1 MALKSASPRA
11 PNKPKVPYK
20 SLFWKSCSMRL
31 LVIEAEPRIS
41 ENIKAALERAEFVVD
56 AVRLRSDAREALANT
71 AYDAAIL
78 DLGLPDGDGLS
89 LLAELRPSGNRIPI
103 LILTARDAV

>member
-1 MALKSASPRA
+1 
-11 PNKPKVPYK
+11 
-20 SLFWKSCSMRL
+20 MRL
-31 LVIEAEPRIS
+31 LVVEDEPRIS

-78 DLGLPDGDGLS
+78 DLGLPDGGW
-89 LLAELRPSGNRIPI
+89 AEVTCR
-103 LILTARDAV
+103 TATFRQSNPNSDSDRARCGR